1 MRVLIVEDDRR
12 LAATLKRGLEEAGF
26 AADLVYDGDEAVAGA
41 LATAYDVIVLDV
53 MLPSLDGF
61 GVCRRLRDRRVRS
74 PVLMLTARD
83 AVDDRVRG
91 LEAGADDYMV
101 KPFALRELV
110 ARLRAL
116 TRRHLPDR
124 GAVLNGGPIALDTA
138 AHVFRVGDA
147 EVDLTAKEFAV
158 LEFLLV
164 NQGRLVT
171 RAQIL
176 ESVWDY
182 DFEGGRNLIEVYIA
196 RLRRKIAAAGGGDP
210 IVTLRGAGYRYD
222 ARGI

>member
-12 LAATLKRGLEEAGF
+12 LATSLRRGLEEASF
-26 AADLVYDGDEAVAGA
+26 AVDVVHDGEDAVASA
-41 LATAYDVIVLDV
+41 IAAPYEVIVLDV

-61 GVCRRLRDRRVRS
+61 GVCRRLRDRKVS
-74 PVLMLTARD
+74 TPVLMLTGRD

-91 LEAGADDYMV
+91 LEAGADDYLV
-101 KPFALRELV
+101 KPFALRELI

-116 TRRHLPDR
+116 ARRHLPDR
-124 GAVLNGGPIALDTA
+124 NAILRAGPVTLDTA
-138 AHVFRVGDA
+138 AHVLRVGK
-147 EVDLTAKEFAV
+147 ERIDLTAKEFAV
-158 LEFLLV
+158 LEYLLV
-164 NQGRLVT
+164 NRGRLVT
-171 RAQIL
+171 RSQIL

-196 RLRRKIAAAGGGDP
+196 RIRRKINTAGGGDP

-222 ARGI
+222 GPRS